1 MKKRI
6 VHSELDHEFVFCDI
20 TDKGDEVIKTYICM
34 CGAQKTEVFW
44 LMREHIAQRKE
55 KRNA

>member
-1 MKKRI
+1 MKNRN

-20 TDKGDEVIKTYICM
+20 IDKGEEIVKTYACE

-44 LMREHIAQRKE
+44 LMREHITQKKE
-55 KRNA
+55 GDDA